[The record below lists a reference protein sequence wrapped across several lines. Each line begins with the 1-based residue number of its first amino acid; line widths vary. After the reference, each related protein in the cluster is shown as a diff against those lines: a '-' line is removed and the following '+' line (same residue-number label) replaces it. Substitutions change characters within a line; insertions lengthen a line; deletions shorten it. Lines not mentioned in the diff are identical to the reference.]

1 MTLCRILA
9 PALACFF
16 LGLPARGADEKP
28 TPRHSKAGVTC
39 FDCHKEEKP
48 TKAAVAEEACFA
60 CHGDAPAMAAYTKAL
75 PVNPHAVPKGG
86 HPGPFL
92 CTQCHRQHKPPVVKC
107 LECHP
112 TFKLT
117 PK

>member
-1 MTLCRILA
+1 MMTLRSLA
-9 PALACFF
+9 PYLAFFF
-16 LGLPARGADEKP
+16 LALPARSADVKP
-28 TPRHSKAGVTC
+28 TARHSKAGVTC
-39 FDCHKEEKP
+39 FDCHREETPAK
-48 TKAAVAEEACFA
+48 VAPDDSCIG
-60 CHGDAPAMAAYTKAL
+60 CHGDLPAMAAFTKAL

-112 TFKLT
+112 KFKLS
-117 PK
+117 PV